1 MERAAGGW
9 WVMLMRRVWKQQTVL
24 FGRGDQ
30 PQFNETA
37 NEPCEASAL
46 LYAVRFGRESA
57 MRPLYILRIFW

>member
-9 WVMLMRRVWKQQTVL
+9 WVMLMLRVWKQQTVL

-30 PQFNETA
+30 PQFNESA

-46 LYAVRFGRESA
+46 LCAVRFGRESA
-57 MRPLYILRIFW
+57 AASVYS